1 MLIKITR
8 QKGKVFRLW
17 LGLVATLSLSSCY
30 QSPVQPLGDGLIE
43 EEKLV
48 ALMADIHLAEGYL
61 ADVAVMAEK
70 DSLAAIYYGT
80 IFEKHKVDSVIFD
93 RTLENYMQNPTALA
107 KLYEKILERLQTKD
121 AESRKN

>member
-1 MLIKITR
+1 MLIKTTAR
-8 QKGKVFRLW
+8 KGFWLW
-17 LGLVATLSLSSCY
+17 LGLLVVLSLSSCY
-30 QSPVQPLGDGLIE
+30 ESPEQPLGEGLIE

-61 ADVAVMAEK
+61 ADVAIMAEK

-107 KLYEKILERLQTKD
+107 QLYEKILERLQTKD